1 MAPPGAH
8 HAVLKGLSAAGDHSQ
23 RETIGLSPK
32 STVNEAVPTTS
43 KIPTSSWFSRGK
55 QNQSKTSLSEVAD
68 ERPREHSANRLG
80 PVSTG
85 SSLISESQGLGGH
98 GLGISSFTSSRSAF
112 VTRQEP
118 RQRNVL
124 RRKMASTDQRS
135 RYVRTESSSA
145 SASSHEP
152 TPARRQYE
160 TASTPGAFSKS
171 ASGSIL
177 GLALPTA
184 STSTSYLPSTT
195 MMNPDQATSS
205 SRMAV
210 YLNRKV
216 PQALS
221 THNLPPPTPSFA
233 QSSGSSTRRS
243 ESPGSLSRTS
253 TPTSMSSYSP
263 SITHP
268 MQSPLKIR
276 QSSPTRS
283 RPPVTRWRIK
293 QDDVDVETRGLAA
306 VRESI
311 TSSSSSS
318 TVKGTERSE
327 NNHSRQTTHRL
338 SPPPPSPP
346 LRAISREAQS
356 TVEKA
361 AQQKLKTL
369 AHNPRQIRHGLM
381 YQEEGSY
388 RIKSSNSSSHKLTSP
403 PPRPSREGTP
413 KLDEYISPSP
423 VIHSNLSCLATTG
436 HKRRESSERASP
448 GYEASA
454 TGRNLLVRS
463 SSNASAFSA
472 RPSRLPSPTPAT
484 IHAGSGRPSKP
495 RLTNETIKSRKSPF
509 VEPVST
515 TERTTKD
522 PGPHNASS
530 SKSSTRFG
538 LFSRRP
544 RSPMEPSGSENGDRA
559 HKKGPVAGT
568 GHEGYGKYAK
578 RGRSGS
584 MSTSASRGRS
594 TSTSGTANSSV
605 ARTPTSR
612 NSSVTSRDEPD
623 IDDFLLERLA
633 PVFISG
639 GGLSD
644 HRASGQGLYQQS
656 RGESSSS
663 VVASDIRYTGQPP
676 VVALEFSRDS
686 AANEEA
692 EEARRLRRESRS
704 ISHGHGHASSLVEA
718 TGTSGVDSF
727 LPSSTLAARRS
738 LHRSQ
743 LLKEVEPTK
752 MLAPINT
759 QVLAPSPMGSRDT
772 VPISGRTTGSTIPLS
787 DGMLEGREGNWLKP
801 KRAGKRT
808 RSPKKWNFFQ
818 RALASPKKS
827 TVHEWHKDLDS
838 TSELP
843 ATVSM
848 VPDSRPLPYYAM
860 LDASEQE
867 DLRPTP
873 EYTMNNRTMQNDF
886 GVPLGSPEVPK
897 YEHSPLKQDIRHSML
912 LPSPPTHS
920 AESASTHHVHERTR
934 AEILRHPEVVPVSES
949 ASIELPKPRVP
960 RLQQIGRIPRVVSKR
975 DRLHNPPPQSFS
987 RPFAR
992 STPQSNPAA
1001 PNISQHLGSS
1011 QLDPL
1016 ALVTD
1021 TKTVPSNLWEHRA
1034 AVKPAIAPVLPQEI
1048 NEASHPVTPDEF
1060 LIFPPRKFSEI
1071 SASSSSGGGSFV
1083 AAIATTAKIPEPNTA
1098 PGEDEIWNEYN
1109 DFLDTVESPAPLSG
1123 NTVSE
1128 REHLRKTARMKP
1140 APLYIKKDLKP
1151 DDITTTAL
1159 STLDRAAAHGL
1170 PSPPPMSKLLAPR
1183 HSAESAS
1190 SPLSFSELFA
1200 GYADRN
1206 RISTASKHKSNSSG
1220 SRYST
1225 DSIIDLEGHG
1235 QGKRHTQITAEKTE
1249 DTSSAQSNLR
1259 FSALMT
1265 SKWLSFG
1272 RVLFSPAHDEIHNHR
1287 QDRILVLDGLGNDD
1301 WSFYCALTYPNAI
1314 IYNISPVQTSGNASV
1329 KKREAGAYDS
1339 PSNHRQIYHPSIAHP
1354 FPFPKGFFTAAVFRF
1369 PVASSEMAYASAI
1382 AEFKRVLQPGGY
1394 IELSIL
1400 DLDMVNMGNR
1410 ARRAVRQLKV
1420 NLQQKNPDVSL
1431 KPISDNIQK
1440 MLGRRG
1446 FENLKSCMVD
1456 VPAAGAISSSRAG
1469 SFDLKDMS
1477 LGDMLNDS
1485 STRGDENITK
1495 IVSGVGRWWYTRCYE
1510 TSHPLTDDSATKPSM
1525 WSDQQL
1531 LKECEKRDTGLK
1543 LLICHAQKPINSKRR
1558 TVSM

>member
-1 MAPPGAH
+1 MAPHGAH
-8 HAVLKGLSAAGDHSQ
+8 HAVLTGRSAAGEYNE
-23 RETIGLSPK
+23 RETIGLGRK
-32 STVNEAVPTTS
+32 STVNEAFPTSS

-55 QNQSKTSLSEVAD
+55 QNQTKYSLSEIAN
-68 ERPREHSANRLG
+68 EKPRELSGRRMG

-85 SSLISESQGLGGH
+85 AALSSESQGLGGH
-98 GLGISSFTSSRSAF
+98 GLGISPFTSSSSAF
-112 VTRQEP
+112 STRQEP

-124 RRKMASTDQRS
+124 RRKTASADQRG
-135 RYVRTESSSA
+135 RYARTESSSA
-145 SASSHEP
+145 SSHGP

-160 TASTPGAFSKS
+160 TASTPGAFSSS

-195 MMNPDQATSS
+195 IMNPDQATSS

-216 PQALS
+216 PQTLS

-263 SITHP
+263 SIPHP
-268 MQSPLKIR
+268 MQSPLKTR
-276 QSSPTRS
+276 QTSPTRS

-293 QDDVDVETRGLAA
+293 QDDVDVDTRGLAA

-318 TVKGTERSE
+318 TVKGTERSD

-346 LRAISREAQS
+346 LRAIPKEVQS

-361 AQQKLKTL
+361 AQQKLKIQ
-369 AHNPRQIRHGLM
+369 ADNPRQIRHGPVN
-381 YQEEGSY
+381 QEEDIY
-388 RIKSSNSSSHKLTSP
+388 RTRSSNSSSHKLTSP

-413 KLDEYISPSP
+413 KLDGYIAPSP
-423 VIHSNLSCLATTG
+423 VIHSNLSRIGITG
-436 HKRRESSERASP
+436 HKRRESLERAAP
-448 GYEASA
+448 GNEAPV
-454 TGRNLLVRS
+454 TGRNLLARS

-472 RPSRLPSPTPAT
+472 RPSRLPSPNPAT
-484 IHAGSGRPSKP
+484 IHTGSGRPSQP
-495 RLTNETIKSRKSPF
+495 RLTNETIKSRKVSL
-509 VEPVST
+509 VEPVSV
-515 TERTTKD
+515 TERITKD
-522 PGPHNASS
+522 PGLLNASS

-544 RSPMEPSGSENGDRA
+544 RSPTEPSGSESGDRA

-594 TSTSGTANSSV
+594 TSTSGTASSSI
-605 ARTPTSR
+605 ARTPISR

-623 IDDFLLERLA
+623 MDDFLLERLA

-639 GGLSD
+639 GGLAD
-644 HRASGQGLYQQS
+644 HRASRPAIHQQS
-656 RGESSSS
+656 SGESSSS
-663 VVASDIRYTGQPP
+663 VVASDIRYTGQLP
-676 VVALEFSRDS
+676 VVALDYSPDS
-686 AANEEA
+686 AANEEV

-704 ISHGHGHASSLVEA
+704 ILHGHGHASGLDMA
-718 TGTSGVDSF
+718 TGTSGFDSF
-727 LPSSTLAARRS
+727 QPSLTLAARRS

-743 LLKEVEPTK
+743 LLKEMEPAK
-752 MLAPINT
+752 MPAPINT
-759 QVLAPSPMGSRDT
+759 HILAPSPMGSRDT
-772 VPISGRTTGSTIPLS
+772 VLKSGRTTDSTVPLS
-787 DGMLEGREGNWLKP
+787 DEISEGREGNWLKP

-808 RSPKKWNFFQ
+808 RSPRKWNFFQ

-827 TVHEWHKDLDS
+827 TGHGWHKDPNFA
-838 TSELP
+838 SELP
-843 ATVSM
+843 AAVSM
-848 VPDSRPLPYYAM
+848 VSDSRPLPYYAM

-867 DLRPTP
+867 DLRSTP
-873 EYTMNNRTMQNDF
+873 KDTMIDRTMQNDF
-886 GVPLGSPEVPK
+886 GVPLGLPEVTK
-897 YEHSPLKQDIRHSML
+897 YEHSPPKQGNKLSVL
-912 LPSPPTHS
+912 LPSPPTYP
-920 AESASTHHVHERTR
+920 AEFANTHHVHAQTK
-934 AEILRHPEVVPVSES
+934 AELLRQPEVAPVSEP
-949 ASIELPKPRVP
+949 ASTETPKPRVP

-992 STPQSNPAA
+992 STPRSNPAV
-1001 PNISQHLGSS
+1001 PNISQHFGSS
-1011 QLDPL
+1011 QLNPL

-1021 TKTVPSNLWEHRA
+1021 TETVPSNLWEHRA
-1034 AVKPAIAPVLPQEI
+1034 VAEPAIAPVLAQEA
-1048 NEASHPVTPDEF
+1048 NEASHPVNPDEF
-1060 LIFPPRKFSEI
+1060 LIFPSRKFSEI
-1071 SASSSSGGGSFV
+1071 SASSSSGSGSFA
-1083 AAIATTAKIPEPNTA
+1083 AAIATTAIVPEPNTA
-1098 PGEDEIWNEYN
+1098 PGEDEVWNEYN
-1109 DFLDTVESPAPLSG
+1109 DFLDTVESPAPLSET
-1123 NTVSE
+1123 TVSE
-1128 REHLRKTARMKP
+1128 REHLRKTARMTP
-1140 APLYIKKDLKP
+1140 APLYIRKDLQS

-1159 STLDRAAAHGL
+1159 STKDIAAAHGL

-1183 HSAESAS
+1183 HSAESAL
-1190 SPLSFSELFA
+1190 SPLSFSEFFA

-1206 RISTASKHKSNSSG
+1206 RISAASKHKSNSSG

-1225 DSIIDLEGHG
+1225 DSIIDLEGYG
-1235 QGKRHTQITAEKTE
+1235 QGKRHTQIMAEKTE
-1249 DTSSAQSNLR
+1249 GTSSTQSNLR

-1265 SKWLSFG
+1265 SRWLSFG
-1272 RVLFSPAHDEIHNHR
+1272 RVLFSPAHDEMNNHR
-1287 QDRILVLDGLGNDD
+1287 QVRILVLDGLGNDD

-1314 IYNISPVQTSGNASV
+1314 IYNISPVQTSGSASV

-1339 PSNHRQIYHPSIAHP
+1339 PSNHRQIYHTSIAHP

-1369 PVASSEMAYASAI
+1369 PVASSETAYANAI

-1394 IELSIL
+1394 LELSIL

-1410 ARRAVRQLKV
+1410 ARHAVRQLKV
-1420 NLQQKNPDVSL
+1420 SMQQNNPDVSL
-1431 KPISDNIQK
+1431 KPNSDNIQK

-1456 VPAAGAISSSRAG
+1456 VPVAGAISSSRAG
-1469 SFDLKDMS
+1469 SFDSKDMS

-1485 STRGDENITK
+1485 SARGDESITK
-1495 IVSGVGRWWYTRCYE
+1495 MVSKVGRWWYTRCYE
-1510 TSHPLTDDSATKPSM
+1510 TSLSLTEDSATKPSM
-1525 WSDQQL
+1525 WNDKQL
-1531 LKECEKRDTGLK
+1531 LRECEKRETGLK
-1543 LLICHAQKPINSKRR
+1543 LLICHAQKPINIKRR
-1558 TVSM
+1558 TASM